1 MKILV
6 ETKVNA
12 PIEHVW
18 KSWTTPEDIM
28 KWNTASE
35 DWHTTASAV
44 DLRQGG
50 QFTSRMEAKDGSMG
64 FDFAGEYTQV
74 AKPNL
79 IEALFGD
86 RTLRV
91 EFIQDSDGVLVR
103 EEFEAE
109 VEHPVEMQRAGW
121 QAILDNFKRHVESTV

>member
-18 KSWTTPEDIM
+18 KCWTKPEEVM

-64 FDFAGEYTQV
+64 FDFAGEYTQI

-79 IEALFGD
+79 IEAVFED

-91 EFIQDSDGVLVR
+91 EFIQHSDGVLVR
-103 EEFEAE
+103 EEFETEA
-109 VEHPVEMQRAGW
+109 EHPVEMQRAGW
-121 QAILDNFKRHVESTV
+121 QAILDNFKRHVEST